1 MPPSSIVF
9 IMMLCNVMSW
19 CDDTGSPYDAIHHDD
34 AVVHAHTIRCMVYG
48 TAAMVVICTHGVGV
62 GA

>member
-1 MPPSSIVF
+1 
-9 IMMLCNVMSW
+9 MMLCNVMRW

-62 GA
+62 VRNM